1 MTVSSHVHDIDCA
14 ALSSVVFP
22 SLYLMRVPLHVSVQ
36 YVKKIH
42 PDEEHEKDYDMRG
55 LTKLERHSSKKLK
68 GKRKR
73 QLETLAAN
81 VSGQGFHVDTSDS
94 RFAALLDG
102 NDDRFGIDRTNPAYK
117 ETGAMRELLYEQ
129 SMRRN
134 KNLADRNRNDGCEGQ
149 NGPIDEKTKDVR
161 GRDGGWVESSSGA
174 LELSSLVKSIQQKVS
189 RNKDEPKRKKAK

>member
-1 MTVSSHVHDIDCA
+1 
-14 ALSSVVFP
+14 
-22 SLYLMRVPLHVSVQ
+22 
-36 YVKKIH
+36 
-42 PDEEHEKDYDMRG
+42 MRG

-81 VSGQGFHVDTSDS
+81 VSGQGFHIDTSDT

-102 NDDRFGIDRTNPAYK
+102 NDDRFGIDRTNPAFK
-117 ETGAMRELLYEQ
+117 ETGAMKELLNEQ

-134 KNLADRNRNDGCEGQ
+134 KNLGGRDKEGGMARNRQ
-149 NGPIDEKTKDVR
+149 NGFRSDKTKDAH
-161 GRDGGWVESSSGA
+161 GRDGGWIESSSGA

-189 RNKDEPKRKKAK
+189 MNKDEAKRKKAKGS

>member
-1 MTVSSHVHDIDCA
+1 
-14 ALSSVVFP
+14 
-22 SLYLMRVPLHVSVQ
+22 
-36 YVKKIH
+36 
-42 PDEEHEKDYDMRG
+42 MRG
-55 LTKLERHSSKKLK
+55 LAKLERHSSKKLK

-81 VSGQGFHVDTSDS
+81 VSGQGFHIDTTDP

-117 ETGAMRELLYEQ
+117 ETGAMKELLHEQ
-129 SMRRN
+129 SKRRN
-134 KNLADRNRNDGCEGQ
+134 KNLGGGDKGGSIEARNRTDGDEGL
-149 NGPIDEKTKDVR
+149 NGPRDERAKDEDLR
-161 GRDGGWVESSSGA
+161 GRGSGWVESSGGS